1 MPEPF
6 LAILSYNP
14 PEVAWCSSSQV
25 SHAFWEGKAIIGRSG
40 SLLTIL
46 PLDYSRRGEPV
57 GREALEDAVIATP
70 LLLCTRA
77 RLCFESTGLPTCS
90 QVENTGC
97 MISLRRRLTFLFPEG
112 TLPFD

>member
-6 LAILSYNP
+6 LAILSHNP

-25 SHAFWEGKAIIGRSG
+25 PHAFWEGNAIIGRSG
-40 SLLTIL
+40 SLLTIP
-46 PLDYSRRGEPV
+46 PLGSSRRGEPV

-77 RLCFESTGLPTCS
+77 RLCSESTGLPTRS
-90 QVENTGC
+90 
-97 MISLRRRLTFLFPEG
+97 
-112 TLPFD
+112 